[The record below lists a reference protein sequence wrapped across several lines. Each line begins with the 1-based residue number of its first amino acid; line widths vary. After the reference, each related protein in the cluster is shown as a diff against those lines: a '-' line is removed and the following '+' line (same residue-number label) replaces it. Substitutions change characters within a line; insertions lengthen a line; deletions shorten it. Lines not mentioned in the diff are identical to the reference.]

1 MAARTNIASL
11 RNSKL
16 WAKFKQ
22 HVYAAECSEF
32 LFVSKEIFADVAVK
46 RECRLD
52 RMSAARKRRVSSD
65 NGMETTISITR
76 HIEDNKIVRAE
87 PINQSGWET

>member
-1 MAARTNIASL
+1 MAATNTASL

-22 HVYAAECSEF
+22 HVYAAEFSEIVF
-32 LFVSKEIFADVAVK
+32 MSKEILADVAAK

-52 RMSAARKRRVSSD
+52 RMSAARKRRVSSN
-65 NGMETTISITR
+65 NGMETTISIAR
-76 HIEDNKIVRAE
+76 HIEDNQIVRAE